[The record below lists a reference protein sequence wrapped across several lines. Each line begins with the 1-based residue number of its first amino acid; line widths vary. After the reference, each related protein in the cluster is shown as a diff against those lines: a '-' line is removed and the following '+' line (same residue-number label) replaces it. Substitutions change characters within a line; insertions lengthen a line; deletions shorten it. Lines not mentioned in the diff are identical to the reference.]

1 MIDITRFIADIPD
14 VIINALRRS
23 GRRTNGV
30 APAGRR
36 LILSIGDRRRSIHMA
51 LADNRIDDLD
61 RRIIL
66 ELQEDARRPYKE
78 IASKLGVSE
87 STISNRVNR
96 LIRTGILKLEA
107 RVDPFKLANKV
118 AAIIG
123 IKLERRG
130 HVQAVEEIAKIPGVS
145 AVYVATG
152 KYDLFIE
159 VMEASIADLNDFLFH
174 KSRLSKMKTIIA
186 TETFILLSSTT
197 KFFKLG

>member
-1 MIDITRFIADIPD
+1 
-14 VIINALRRS
+14 
-23 GRRTNGV
+23 
-30 APAGRR
+30 
-36 LILSIGDRRRSIHMA
+36 MA

-61 RRIIL
+61 RRIVV
-66 ELQEDARRPYKE
+66 ELQEDARRPYKA
-78 IASKLGVSE
+78 IAAKLGVAE

-96 LIRTGILKLEA
+96 LLRTGILKLEA

-159 VMEASIADLNDFLFH
+159 VMEESIADLNDFLFH
-174 KSRLSKMKTIIA
+174 KSRLSKMKNIIA

>member
-1 MIDITRFIADIPD
+1 
-14 VIINALRRS
+14 
-23 GRRTNGV
+23 
-30 APAGRR
+30 
-36 LILSIGDRRRSIHMA
+36 MA
-51 LADNRIDDLD
+51 LPDNQIDELD
-61 RRIIL
+61 RNIIL

-78 IASKLGVSE
+78 VAARLSVSE

-96 LIRTGILKLEA
+96 LVRTGILKLEA

-123 IKLERRG
+123 IRLERRG
-130 HVQAVEEIAKIPGVS
+130 HLQAIEEISKIGGVS

-159 VMEASIADLNDFLFH
+159 VMEDSIADLNEFLFL
-174 KSRLSKMKTIIA
+174 KSRLNKMKNIVA

-197 KFFKLG
+197 KFFKLA